1 LEADLFRSTKA
12 RIKEEGLGAGWAV
25 RRQVRSAMT
34 VVRYADDF
42 VVIRRDIVEKAK
54 IIISDWLAEMGLEL
68 KPSKTKVSHTIENLD
83 GKTGFNFFGCEI
95 N

>member
-1 LEADLFRSTKA
+1 MEADLFRSTKA

-25 RRQVRSAMT
+25 RRQVS
-34 VVRYADDF
+34 YADDF